1 MNMKPKLIFIDIDGT
16 LFDHAKD
23 AIPESAKNAIL
34 SVKSKGH
41 KIFLSTGRPYAD
53 IDQEILNSPL
63 DGMIVSCGAVVYV
76 DNKPIYCKTY
86 PQKEL
91 ISLIQFMLD
100 NNIGFSLD
108 GIRKNYLTEEAF
120 NYLSS
125 LMFKNNEDSEL
136 SRAMM
141 AKNNCFPFEDMKEE
155 DLKEVVKISIFTKN
169 KESCEKLF
177 QKIPESLVGFMYK
190 NKHLNLYNGEISIK
204 GITKATGLKKITTY
218 LSKNIKDTIAIGDSL
233 NDLDILQEAGLSIC
247 MGNGTDECK
256 EIADFTTKHISDDG
270 LAYALKY
277 FNLAD

>member
-23 AIPESAKNAIL
+23 TIPESAKNAIL
-34 SVKSKGH
+34 SAKSKGH

-53 IDQEILNSPL
+53 IDQEILNFPL

-91 ISLIQFMLD
+91 INLIQFMID

-108 GIRKNYLTEEAF
+108 GIHKNYLSKEAF
-120 NYLSS
+120 NCLSS

-141 AKNNCFPFEDMKEE
+141 AKNNCFPFEEMKEE

-177 QKIPESLVGFMYK
+177 QKIPDSLTGFMYK
-190 NKHLNLYNGEISIK
+190 NNHLDLYNGEISIK
-204 GITKATGLKKITTY
+204 GITKATGLKQITSY
-218 LSKNIKDTIAIGDSL
+218 LNKAIEDTVVIGDSL
-233 NDLDILQEAGLSIC
+233 NDLDILQAAGLSIC
-247 MGNGTDECK
+247 MGNGADECK
-256 EIADFTTKHISDDG
+256 KVADFTTKDISDDG
-270 LAYALKY
+270 LAYALKH
-277 FNLAD
+277 FNLAY

>member
-136 SRAMM
+136 SHAMM

-177 QKIPESLVGFMYK
+177 QRIPESLVGFMYK
-190 NKHLNLYNGEISIK
+190 NNHLDLYNGEISIK
-204 GITKATGLKKITTY
+204 GITKATGLKQITSY
-218 LSKNIKDTIAIGDSL
+218 LNIPIEDTIAIGDSL

-247 MGNGTDECK
+247 MGNGADECK
-256 EIADFTTKHISDDG
+256 KTADFVTKDISDDG
-270 LAYALKY
+270 LAYALKH

>member
-1 MNMKPKLIFIDIDGT
+1 MTMNHKLIFIDIDGT
-16 LFDHAKD
+16 LFDHKKD
-23 AIPESAKNAIL
+23 DIPESAKEAIL
-34 SVKSKGH
+34 NAKSKGH

-53 IDQEILNSPL
+53 IDKEILDLPL

-76 DNKPIYCKTY
+76 ENKPIYCKTY

-91 ISLIQFMLD
+91 INLIQLMLV

-108 GIRKNYLTEEAF
+108 GIHKNYLSEEAF
-120 NYLSS
+120 ICLSG

-141 AKNNCFPFEDMKEE
+141 AKNNCFPFEEMKEE

-177 QKIPESLVGFMYK
+177 QKIPDSLTGFMYK
-190 NKHLNLYNGEISIK
+190 NNHLDLYNGEISIK
-204 GITKATGLKKITTY
+204 GITKATGLKQITSY
-218 LSKNIKDTIAIGDSL
+218 LNKAIEDTVVIGDSL
-233 NDLDILQEAGLSIC
+233 NDLDILQAAGLSIC
-247 MGNGTDECK
+247 MGNGADECK
-256 EIADFTTKHISDDG
+256 KVADFTTKHISDDG
-270 LAYALKY
+270 LAYALKH

>member
-34 SVKSKGH
+34 SAKSKGH

-53 IDQEILNSPL
+53 IDQEILNFPL

-120 NYLSS
+120 NCLSS

-177 QKIPESLVGFMYK
+177 QRIPESLVGFMYK
-190 NKHLNLYNGEISIK
+190 NNHLDLYNGEISIK

-218 LSKNIKDTIAIGDSL
+218 LSKNIKDTIVIGDSL

-256 EIADFTTKHISDDG
+256 EIADFTTKHISDDR

>member
-1 MNMKPKLIFIDIDGT
+1 MTMNHKLLFIDIDGT

-53 IDQEILNSPL
+53 IDQEILNFPL

-108 GIRKNYLTEEAF
+108 GIHKNYLTEEAF
-120 NYLSS
+120 NCLSS

-141 AKNNCFPFEDMKEE
+141 AKNNCFPFKEMKEA
-155 DLKEVVKISIFTKN
+155 DLEEVVKISIFTKN

-177 QKIPESLVGFMYK
+177 QRIPESLTGFMYK

-204 GITKATGLKKITTY
+204 GITKATGLKQITSY
-218 LSKNIKDTIAIGDSL
+218 LNIPIEDTIAIGDSL

-247 MGNGTDECK
+247 MGNGADECK
-256 EIADFTTKHISDDG
+256 KIADFTTKHISDDG
-270 LAYALKY
+270 LAYALKH

>member
-1 MNMKPKLIFIDIDGT
+1 MTMNHKLIFIDIDGT
-16 LFDHAKD
+16 LFDHKKD
-23 AIPESAKNAIL
+23 DIPESAKEAIL
-34 SVKSKGH
+34 SAKSKEH

-53 IDQEILNSPL
+53 IDKEILDFPL

-76 DNKPIYCKTY
+76 ENKPIYCKTY

-91 ISLIQFMLD
+91 INLIQFMLV

-108 GIRKNYLTEEAF
+108 GIHKNYLSEEAF
-120 NYLSS
+120 ICLSG

-141 AKNNCFPFEDMKEE
+141 AKNNCFPFEEMKEQ

-177 QKIPESLVGFMYK
+177 QKIPDSLTGFMYK
-190 NKHLNLYNGEISIK
+190 NNHLDLYNGEISIK
-204 GITKATGLKKITTY
+204 GLTKATGLKQITSY
-218 LSKNIKDTIAIGDSL
+218 LNKAIEDTVVIGDSL
-233 NDLDILQEAGLSIC
+233 NDLDILQAAELSIC
-247 MGNGTDECK
+247 MGNGADECK
-256 EIADFTTKHISDDG
+256 KVADFTTKDISDDG
-270 LAYALKY
+270 LAYALKH

>member
-1 MNMKPKLIFIDIDGT
+1 MTMNHKLLFIDIDGT

-34 SVKSKGH
+34 SAKSKGH

-53 IDQEILNSPL
+53 IDQEILNFPL

-120 NYLSS
+120 NCLSS

-177 QKIPESLVGFMYK
+177 QRIPESLTGFMYK
-190 NKHLNLYNGEISIK
+190 NIHLNLYNGEISIK

-247 MGNGTDECK
+247 MGNGADECK
-256 EIADFTTKHISDDG
+256 KTADFVTKDVSDDG
-270 LAYALKY
+270 LAYALKH

>member
-1 MNMKPKLIFIDIDGT
+1 MTMNHKLIFIDIDGT
-16 LFDHAKD
+16 LFNHKKD
-23 AIPESAKNAIL
+23 DIPESAKEAIL
-34 SVKSKGH
+34 NAKSKGH

-53 IDQEILNSPL
+53 IDKVILDLPL

-76 DNKPIYCKTY
+76 ENKPIYCKTY

-91 ISLIQFMLD
+91 INLIQFMSN

-108 GIRKNYLTEEAF
+108 GIHKNYLSEEAF
-120 NYLSS
+120 ICLSG

-141 AKNNCFPFEDMKEE
+141 AKNNCFPFEEMKEE

-177 QKIPESLVGFMYK
+177 QKIPDSLTGFMYK
-190 NKHLNLYNGEISIK
+190 NYHLDLYNGEISIK
-204 GITKATGLKKITTY
+204 GITKATGLKQITNY
-218 LSKNIKDTIAIGDSL
+218 LNKAIEATVAIGDSL
-233 NDLDILQEAGLSIC
+233 NDLDILQAAGLSIC
-247 MGNGTDECK
+247 MGNGADECK
-256 EIADFTTKHISDDG
+256 KVADFTTKDISDDG
-270 LAYALKY
+270 LAYALKH

>member
-34 SVKSKGH
+34 SAKSKGH

-53 IDQEILNSPL
+53 IDQEILNFPL

-108 GIRKNYLTEEAF
+108 GIHKNYLTEEAF
-120 NYLSS
+120 NCLSS

-136 SRAMM
+136 SRAIM

-190 NKHLNLYNGEISIK
+190 NNHLHLYNGEISIK
-204 GITKATGLKKITTY
+204 GITKATGLKQITNY
-218 LSKNIKDTIAIGDSL
+218 LNIPIEDTIAIGDSL

-247 MGNGTDECK
+247 MGNGADECK
-256 EIADFTTKHISDDG
+256 KTADFVTKDVSDDG
-270 LAYALKY
+270 LAYALKH

>member
-1 MNMKPKLIFIDIDGT
+1 MTMNPELLFIDIDGT
-16 LFDHAKD
+16 LFDHEKD

-34 SVKSKGH
+34 SAKSKGH

-53 IDQEILNSPL
+53 IDQEILNFPL

-108 GIRKNYLTEEAF
+108 GIHKNYLTEEAF
-120 NYLSS
+120 NCLSS

-155 DLKEVVKISIFTKN
+155 NLKEVVKISIFTKN

-177 QKIPESLVGFMYK
+177 QKIPESLTGFMYK

-204 GITKATGLKKITTY
+204 GITKATGLKQITNY
-218 LSKNIKDTIAIGDSL
+218 LNIPIEDTIAIGDSL

-247 MGNGTDECK
+247 MGNGADECK
-256 EIADFTTKHISDDG
+256 KTADFVTKDVSDDG
-270 LAYALKY
+270 LAYALKH

>member
-41 KIFLSTGRPYAD
+41 RIFLSTGRPYAD

-177 QKIPESLVGFMYK
+177 QRIPESLVGFMYK
-190 NKHLNLYNGEISIK
+190 NNHLDLYNGEISIK
-204 GITKATGLKKITTY
+204 GITKATGLKQITSY
-218 LSKNIKDTIAIGDSL
+218 LNIPIEDTIAIGDSL

-247 MGNGTDECK
+247 MGNGADECK
-256 EIADFTTKHISDDG
+256 KTADFVTKDISDDG
-270 LAYALKY
+270 LAYALKH

>member
-177 QKIPESLVGFMYK
+177 QRIPESLVGFMYK
-190 NKHLNLYNGEISIK
+190 NNHLDLYNGEISIK
-204 GITKATGLKKITTY
+204 GITKATGLKQITSY
-218 LSKNIKDTIAIGDSL
+218 LNIPIKDTIAIGDSL

-247 MGNGTDECK
+247 MGNGADECK
-256 EIADFTTKHISDDG
+256 KTADFVTKDISDDG
-270 LAYALKY
+270 LAYALKH

>member
-1 MNMKPKLIFIDIDGT
+1 MTMNHKLIFIDIDGT
-16 LFDHAKD
+16 LFDHKKD
-23 AIPESAKNAIL
+23 DIPESAKEAIL
-34 SVKSKGH
+34 NAKSKGH

-53 IDQEILNSPL
+53 IDKEILDLPL

-76 DNKPIYCKTY
+76 ENKPIYCKTY

-91 ISLIQFMLD
+91 INLIQLMLV

-108 GIRKNYLTEEAF
+108 GIHKNYLSEEAF
-120 NYLSS
+120 ICLSG

-141 AKNNCFPFEDMKEE
+141 AKNNCFPFEEMKEE

-177 QKIPESLVGFMYK
+177 QKIPDSLTGFMYK
-190 NKHLNLYNGEISIK
+190 NNHLDLYNGEISIK
-204 GITKATGLKKITTY
+204 GITKATGLKQITSY
-218 LSKNIKDTIAIGDSL
+218 LNKAIEDTVVIGDSL
-233 NDLDILQEAGLSIC
+233 NDLDILQAAGLSIC
-247 MGNGTDECK
+247 MGNGADECK
-256 EIADFTTKHISDDG
+256 KVADFTTKDISDDG
-270 LAYALKY
+270 LAYALQH

>member
-34 SVKSKGH
+34 SAKSKGH

-53 IDQEILNSPL
+53 IDQEILNFPL

-108 GIRKNYLTEEAF
+108 GIHKNYLTEEAF
-120 NYLSS
+120 NCLSS

-177 QKIPESLVGFMYK
+177 QRIPESLTGFMYK
-190 NKHLNLYNGEISIK
+190 NNHLDLYNGEISIK
-204 GITKATGLKKITTY
+204 GITKATGLKQITNY
-218 LSKNIKDTIAIGDSL
+218 LNIPIEDTIAIGDSL

-247 MGNGTDECK
+247 MGNGADECK
-256 EIADFTTKHISDDG
+256 KTADFVTKDISDDG
-270 LAYALKY
+270 LAYALKH

>member
-155 DLKEVVKISIFTKN
+155 DLKAVVKISIFTKN
-169 KESCEKLF
+169 KKSCEKLF
-177 QKIPESLVGFMYK
+177 QRIPKSLVGFMYK
-190 NKHLNLYNGEISIK
+190 NNHLHLYNGEISIK

-218 LSKNIKDTIAIGDSL
+218 LNKNIKDTIAIGDSL

-247 MGNGTDECK
+247 MGNGADECK
-256 EIADFTTKHISDDG
+256 KIADFTTKDISDDG
-270 LAYALKY
+270 LAYALKH
-277 FNLAD
+277 FNLVD

>member
-23 AIPESAKNAIL
+23 AIPESAKNTIL

-53 IDQEILNSPL
+53 IDQEILNFPL

-108 GIRKNYLTEEAF
+108 GIHKNYLTEEAF
-120 NYLSS
+120 NCLSS

-177 QKIPESLVGFMYK
+177 QRIPESLVGFMYK
-190 NKHLNLYNGEISIK
+190 NNHLDLYNGEISIK
-204 GITKATGLKKITTY
+204 GITKATGLKQITSY
-218 LSKNIKDTIAIGDSL
+218 LNIPIEDTIAIGDSL

-247 MGNGTDECK
+247 MGNGADECK
-256 EIADFTTKHISDDG
+256 KTADFVTKDISNDG
-270 LAYALKY
+270 LAYALKH

>member
-34 SVKSKGH
+34 SAKSKGH

-53 IDQEILNSPL
+53 IDQEILNFPL

-100 NNIGFSLD
+100 NDIGFSLD
-108 GIRKNYLTEEAF
+108 GIHKNYLSKEAF
-120 NYLSS
+120 NCLSS

-141 AKNNCFPFEDMKEE
+141 AKNNCFPFKEMKEA
-155 DLKEVVKISIFTKN
+155 DLEEVVKISIFTKN

-190 NKHLNLYNGEISIK
+190 NNHLHLYNGEISIK
-204 GITKATGLKKITTY
+204 GITKATGLKKIATY
-218 LSKNIKDTIAIGDSL
+218 LNKSIEDTIAIGDSL

>member
-1 MNMKPKLIFIDIDGT
+1 MTMNHKLIFIDIDGT
-16 LFDHAKD
+16 LFNHKKD
-23 AIPESAKNAIL
+23 DIPESAKEAIL
-34 SVKSKGH
+34 NAKSKGH

-53 IDQEILNSPL
+53 IDKEILDLPL

-76 DNKPIYCKTY
+76 ENKPIYCKTY

-91 ISLIQFMLD
+91 INLIQFMLD

-108 GIRKNYLTEEAF
+108 GIRKNYLSEEAF
-120 NYLSS
+120 ICLSG

-141 AKNNCFPFEDMKEE
+141 AKNNCFSFEEMKEE

-177 QKIPESLVGFMYK
+177 QKIPDSLTGFMYK
-190 NKHLNLYNGEISIK
+190 NNHLDLYNGEISIK
-204 GITKATGLKKITTY
+204 DITKATGLKQITNY
-218 LSKNIKDTIAIGDSL
+218 LNKAIEATVAIGDSL
-233 NDLDILQEAGLSIC
+233 NDLDILQAAGLSIC
-247 MGNGTDECK
+247 MGNGADECK
-256 EIADFTTKHISDDG
+256 KVADFTTKDISDDG
-270 LAYALKY
+270 LAYALKH

>member
-1 MNMKPKLIFIDIDGT
+1 MTMNHKLLFIDIDGT

-34 SVKSKGH
+34 SAKSKGH

-53 IDQEILNSPL
+53 IDQEILNFPL
-63 DGMIVSCGAVVYV
+63 DGVIVSCGAVVYV

-108 GIRKNYLTEEAF
+108 GIHKNYLTEEAF
-120 NYLSS
+120 NCLSS

-177 QKIPESLVGFMYK
+177 QKIPESLTGFMYK
-190 NKHLNLYNGEISIK
+190 NKHLDLYNGEISIK
-204 GITKATGLKKITTY
+204 GITKATGLKKITCY
-218 LSKNIKDTIAIGDSL
+218 LNKAIEDTIVIGDSL

-247 MGNGTDECK
+247 MGNGADECK
-256 EIADFTTKHISDDG
+256 EVADFITKDISDDG
-270 LAYALKY
+270 LAYALKH
-277 FNLAD
+277 FKLAS

>member
-1 MNMKPKLIFIDIDGT
+1 MTMNHKLLFIDIDGT

-34 SVKSKGH
+34 SAKSKGH

-53 IDQEILNSPL
+53 IDQEILNLPL

-108 GIRKNYLTEEAF
+108 GIHKNYLTEEAF
-120 NYLSS
+120 NCLSS

-155 DLKEVVKISIFTKN
+155 DLKEVIKISIFTKN

-177 QKIPESLVGFMYK
+177 QRIPESLVGFMYK
-190 NKHLNLYNGEISIK
+190 NNHLDLYNGEISIK
-204 GITKATGLKKITTY
+204 GITKATGLKQIANY
-218 LSKNIKDTIAIGDSL
+218 LNIPTEDTIAIGDSL
-233 NDLDILQEAGLSIC
+233 NDLDILQAAGLSIC
-247 MGNGTDECK
+247 MGNGADECK
-256 EIADFTTKHISDDG
+256 KVADFTTKDISDDG
-270 LAYALKY
+270 LAYALEH

>member
-1 MNMKPKLIFIDIDGT
+1 MGT
-16 LFDHAKD
+16 
-23 AIPESAKNAIL
+23 
-34 SVKSKGH
+34 H

-53 IDQEILNSPL
+53 IDQEILNFPL

-108 GIRKNYLTEEAF
+108 GIHKNYLTEEAF
-120 NYLSS
+120 NCLSS

-141 AKNNCFPFEDMKEE
+141 AKNNCFPFKEMKEA
-155 DLKEVVKISIFTKN
+155 DLEEVVKISIFTKN

-190 NKHLNLYNGEISIK
+190 NNHLHLYNGEISIK
-204 GITKATGLKKITTY
+204 GITKATGLKKIATY
-218 LSKNIKDTIAIGDSL
+218 LNKSIEDTIAIGDSL

>member
-1 MNMKPKLIFIDIDGT
+1 MTMNHKLIFIDIDGT
-16 LFDHAKD
+16 LFNHKKD
-23 AIPESAKNAIL
+23 DIPESAKEAIL
-34 SVKSKGH
+34 NAKSKGH

-53 IDQEILNSPL
+53 IDKEILDLPL

-76 DNKPIYCKTY
+76 ENKPIYCKTY

-91 ISLIQFMLD
+91 INLIQFMSN

-108 GIRKNYLTEEAF
+108 GIHKNYLSEEAF
-120 NYLSS
+120 ICLSG

-141 AKNNCFPFEDMKEE
+141 AKNNCFPFEEMKEE

-177 QKIPESLVGFMYK
+177 QKIPDSLTGFMYK
-190 NKHLNLYNGEISIK
+190 NYHLDLYNGEISIK
-204 GITKATGLKKITTY
+204 GLTKATGLKQITSY
-218 LSKNIKDTIAIGDSL
+218 LNKAIEDTVAIGDSL
-233 NDLDILQEAGLSIC
+233 NDLDILQAAGLSIC
-247 MGNGTDECK
+247 MGNGADECK
-256 EIADFTTKHISDDG
+256 KVADFTTKDISDDG
-270 LAYALKY
+270 LAYALKH

>member
-1 MNMKPKLIFIDIDGT
+1 MTMNHKLIFIDIDGT
-16 LFDHAKD
+16 LFNHKKD
-23 AIPESAKNAIL
+23 DIPESAKEAIL
-34 SVKSKGH
+34 NAKSKGH

-53 IDQEILNSPL
+53 IDKEILGLPL

-76 DNKPIYCKTY
+76 ENKPIYCKTY

-91 ISLIQFMLD
+91 INLIQFMSN

-108 GIRKNYLTEEAF
+108 GIHKNYLSEEAF
-120 NYLSS
+120 ICLSG

-141 AKNNCFPFEDMKEE
+141 AKNNCFPFEEMKEE

-177 QKIPESLVGFMYK
+177 QKIPDSLTGFMYK
-190 NKHLNLYNGEISIK
+190 NYHLDLYNGEISIK
-204 GITKATGLKKITTY
+204 GITKATGLKQITNY
-218 LSKNIKDTIAIGDSL
+218 LNKAIEATVAIGDSL
-233 NDLDILQEAGLSIC
+233 NDLDILQAAGLSIC
-247 MGNGTDECK
+247 MGNGADECK
-256 EIADFTTKHISDDG
+256 KVADFTTKDISDDG
-270 LAYALKY
+270 LAYALKH